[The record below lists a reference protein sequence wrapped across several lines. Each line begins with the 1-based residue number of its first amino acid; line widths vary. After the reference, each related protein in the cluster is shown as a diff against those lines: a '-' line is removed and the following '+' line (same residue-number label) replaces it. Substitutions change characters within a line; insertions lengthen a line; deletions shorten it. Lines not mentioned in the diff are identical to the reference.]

1 MRFIATALHSNKII
15 TSINFAYNNISD
27 DGAKDISIAL
37 GTNTS
42 VTTMNL
48 TDNDIGDDGAKALV
62 TALAFNDTITTIYL
76 HNNNIGDEGI
86 NAVDGALAANKN
98 KMTKFKS
105 SIEAKDA
112 DALAT
117 VMNATTKLAFCN
129 MNLGIEDM
137 RFIATALHSNKTVTS
152 INFAYNNISDDGAK
166 DIATALGTNTS
177 VTTLN
182 VGHND
187 IGDDGAS
194 ALANMLV
201 TNESIM
207 NIKLS
212 TNKISDDGA
221 KEISIA
227 LGTNTSVITLGLTD
241 NAIGDDGASALADVL
256 VTNKTLMNIE
266 LSGNIGANY
275 FASIFAAHADPRMW
289 AISFETLLLVND
301 QAKKLFKEDFE
312 SKTMRD
318 VNAKIIIP
326 VCRKEKRS
334 YALSTN
340 ECGLKTDVFV
350 SHSWDERFGDFVE
363 CIKQA
368 YENKLRKPNLWICAF
383 GLLQGNF
390 EEIKS
395 QLGTGRGALDQSPF
409 VKALKGA
416 SNYLVVRNC
425 TTDLC
430 ARIWCILE
438 FVYAKEFE
446 LIPDKTIVTGPDTFA
461 DTNISCY
468 DAESY
473 DPR

>member
-1 MRFIATALHSNKII
+1 MRFIATALHSNKTI

-137 RFIATALHSNKTVTS
+137 RFIATALHSNKTITS

-166 DIATALGTNTS
+166 DIAITLGTNTS
-177 VTTLN
+177 VITLN
-182 VGHND
+182 LGHND

-194 ALANMLV
+194 ALAHL
-201 TNESIM
+201 
-207 NIKLS
+207 L
-212 TNKISDDGA
+212 
-221 KEISIA
+221 
-227 LGTNTSVITLGLTD
+227 L
-241 NAIGDDGASALADVL
+241 
-256 VTNKTLMNIE
+256 TNKTLMNIE
-266 LSGNIGANY
+266 LSDNIGANH
-275 FASIFAAHADPRMW
+275 FASIRAAHADPGMW
-289 AISFETLLLVND
+289 AISFEQLLMVND

-318 VNAKIIIP
+318 VNKEIIIP
-326 VCRKEKRS
+326 MCQKEKKS

-368 YENKLRKPNLWICAF
+368 YENKLRK
-383 GLLQGNF
+383 
-390 EEIKS
+390 
-395 QLGTGRGALDQSPF
+395 
-409 VKALKGA
+409 
-416 SNYLVVRNC
+416 
-425 TTDLC
+425 
-430 ARIWCILE
+430 
-438 FVYAKEFE
+438 
-446 LIPDKTIVTGPDTFA
+446 
-461 DTNISCY
+461 
-468 DAESY
+468 
-473 DPR
+473 